1 MTAGRG
7 GISWWDNLFLPVRIP
22 FSSQRVVLTSL
33 CLLGLLALAQTGK
46 AQSAGDKAGKTEPA
60 VQPALKQVFNGDGF
74 LVVGFDQLASF
85 EFTPPNNDSTGPGSQ
100 PAVKTGASQ
109 IPDRI
114 KALNEKKVMVTGFML
129 PIKMEQGLV
138 KEFLLVKDPMM
149 CCYGIM
155 PKINEW
161 VVVKMMGSGVPPL
174 MDVPIGFEGKLS
186 VGELYDNGYLTGL
199 YLLEGEKQAAQK

>member
-1 MTAGRG
+1 MT
-7 GISWWDNLFLPVRIP
+7 IP
-22 FSSQRVVLTSL
+22 FSSRRVVSTGL
-33 CLLGLLALAQTGK
+33 CLLGALAFALNGG
-46 AQSAGDKAGKTEPA
+46 AQSAETKKNEPA
-60 VQPALKQVFNGDGF
+60 AKPVLNADGF
-74 LVVGFDQLASF
+74 QVVGFDQLASF
-85 EFTPPNNDSTGPGSQ
+85 EFIPPTYDTPGAGGQ
-100 PAVKTGASQ
+100 PTVKKSGSQ
-109 IPDRI
+109 IPGRI
-114 KALNEKKVMVTGFML
+114 RALNEKKVVVTGFML

-161 VVVKMMGSGVPPL
+161 VVVKMVGSGVPPL